1 MSFRGIPIEYIFKE
15 NKFVVEEAY
24 CRQKINLSED
34 PLAIAKN
41 IIVDILRVYPLE
53 ASSALMKLY
62 HNDFKSFIDA
72 HVDSHICG
80 NLLSLCRERGPRI
93 KLSIYDDGTNINVYS
108 ECFDVEILLSIVL
121 GDISSIIY
129 YESGYREGIRY
140 KKAII
145 PKTIAMPLIVSTI
158 DKLFKPIQ
166 LNIRSTIAIDV
177 IKEIENNLNAIGE
190 LIILL
195 PCIDN
200 NTLSSIENLLRK
212 AILNNKRI
220 FLVIPSPT
228 IYEAKKCGV
237 DYKNYLVSY
246 IELQE
251 LYGKKI
257 FICNADTGTI
267 GFIINRNLYISSYG
281 YRYRDNLEM
290 IPIKDQYY
298 IENAALG
305 YLRECLC
312 SQHLI
317 KEDLDYKNR

>member
-1 MSFRGIPIEYIFKE
+1 MSFKGIPIEYVFRE
-15 NKFVVEEAY
+15 SKFVVEETY
-24 CRQKINLSED
+24 CRQKIDLSED
-34 PLAIAKN
+34 LLAIAKN
-41 IIVDILRVYPLE
+41 IITDILRVYPLE

-62 HNDFKSFIDA
+62 HNDFKSFIDT

-93 KLSIYDDGTNINVYS
+93 KLSIYDDGININVYS

-129 YESGYREGIRY
+129 YETGYRDSIRY
-140 KKAII
+140 KKAVI
-145 PKTIAMPLIVSTI
+145 PKIIATPLIVTTI

-166 LNIRSTIAIDV
+166 LNISSTIAIDV
-177 IKEIENNLNAIGE
+177 IREIENNMNLIGE
-190 LIILL
+190 MIFLL

-228 IYEAKKCGV
+228 IYEAKKCGI

-251 LYGKKI
+251 SYGKKI
-257 FICNADTGTI
+257 FICNADTGTF
-267 GFIINRNLYISSYG
+267 GFIINRSFYISSYG

-317 KEDLDYKNR
+317 KEDLDYKYR